1 MYFLT
6 FLLIL
11 SSLQGTNQGSTG
23 YRTIMSYNASGHN
36 ERVNYFSNPNV
47 NLPQTGT
54 VTGEAGISNNAAV
67 LTKNRFNIS
76 AVGDESGKC
85 DHGPKGK
92 IDGKITTSSK
102 KIISGLFPSKI

>member
-23 YRTIMSYNASGHN
+23 YRTIMSYEASGHN
-36 ERVNYFSNPNV
+36 ERVNYFSNPKV
-47 NLPQTGT
+47 TLPQTGT
-54 VTGEAGISNNAAV
+54 ATGVAGTSNNAAV
-67 LTKNRFNIS
+67 LTKNREAIA

-85 DHGPKGK
+85 HHRGK
-92 IDGKITTSSK
+92 YFDQK
-102 KIISGLFPSKI
+102 

>member
-1 MYFLT
+1 
-6 FLLIL
+6 
-11 SSLQGTNQGSTG
+11 
-23 YRTIMSYNASGHN
+23 MSYNASGHN

-47 NLPQTGT
+47 NLPETGT
-54 VTGEAGISNNAAV
+54 ATGEAGISNNAAV

-92 IDGKITTSSK
+92 IDGKIITSSK
-102 KIISGLFPSKI
+102 KIISGLFSEENIMKRDLDKMYLHSSKILQDARYFGL